1 MKLAVWSPR
10 PDAPPVIELSES
22 VCLYG
27 LPVIAIVPR
36 TLSVTEQALLSHTDS
51 LIFVSANA
59 VKTLLQHINSRQLLH
74 KQIIA
79 IGRQTAQALR
89 QVGLSVHFVAPPPFT
104 SEALLAD
111 NNFWQLPTQHIGLVC
126 AAGGRTLLADSLRQN
141 NKEISQII
149 CYHRNPC
156 PLSSKIMVK
165 FIRTHKI
172 NAILIS
178 SCAIATAVAKTLRLA
193 AISDYSDWV
202 IFALSHRIEK
212 HLKKLGFSQII
223 VSPVANQQA
232 LNETILTWWRN
243 QHE

>member
-51 LIFVSANA
+51 ANA
-59 VKTLLQHINSRQLLH
+59 VKTLLWQINIKELLH

-79 IGRQTAQALR
+79 IGRQTAQAL
-89 QVGLSVHFVAPPPFT
+89 QQAGLSVHFIAPPPFT

-111 NNFWQLPTQHIGLVC
+111 NDFWQLPTRHIGLVC

-156 PLSSKIMVK
+156 PLSGKVMVK
-165 FIRTHKI
+165 FIHAHKI

-178 SCAIATAVAKTLRLA
+178 SCAIATAVAKILRSA
-193 AISDYSDWV
+193 AISDYSNWV
-202 IFALSHRIEK
+202 VFALSHRIEK

-232 LNETILTWWRN
+232 LNETMLTWWRN
-243 QHE
+243 RHE